1 MTRLRTGEPWM
12 PAPDYGR
19 SLTGLGINLL
29 VREIE
34 SALPFHT
41 EVLGA
46 EVVYSD
52 ADIAVLR
59 RDGMEWMLH
68 AHHTYDAHPWYPI
81 LTSDV
86 PRGVGAEL
94 RLHGRDPDAAE
105 AAAPASRIR
114 DRPGRRRQAPRP
126 ARVVHRRPRRLR
138 VGAGRSHPV
147 ANLSL
152 VERMAPR
159 RWSRRAPLRSR

>member
-34 SALPFHT
+34 SALPFHV

-52 ADIAVLR
+52 PDIAVLR
-59 RDGMEWMLH
+59 RDGVEWMLH

-105 AAAPASRIR
+105 AAA
-114 DRPGRRRQAPRP
+114 
-126 ARVVHRRPRRLR
+126 RRLGFAI
-138 VGAGRSHPV
+138 VQAAADKPHG
-147 ANLSL
+147 
-152 VERMAPR
+152 
-159 RWSRRAPLRSR
+159 LREAYIADRDGYVWVPDVPIP

>member
-1 MTRLRTGEPWM
+1 MTKLRTGEPWM

-52 ADIAVLR
+52 PDIAVLR
-59 RDGMEWMLH
+59 RDGVEWMLH
-68 AHHTYDAHPWYPI
+68 AHHTYDAHPWYPV

-105 AAAPASRIR
+105 AAA
-114 DRPGRRRQAPRP
+114 
-126 ARVVHRRPRRLR
+126 RRLGFAI
-138 VGAGRSHPV
+138 VQAAADKPHG
-147 ANLSL
+147 
-152 VERMAPR
+152 
-159 RWSRRAPLRSR
+159 LRETYIADCDGYVWVPDVPIP

>member
-1 MTRLRTGEPWM
+1 MTKLRTGEPWM

-52 ADIAVLR
+52 PDIAVLR
-59 RDGMEWMLH
+59 RDGVEWMLH
-68 AHHTYDAHPWYPI
+68 AHHTYDAHPWYPV

-105 AAAPASRIR
+105 AAA
-114 DRPGRRRQAPRP
+114 
-126 ARVVHRRPRRLR
+126 RRLGF
-138 VGAGRSHPV
+138 VIVQAAADKPHG
-147 ANLSL
+147 
-152 VERMAPR
+152 
-159 RWSRRAPLRSR
+159 LREAYIADRDGYVWVPDVPIP